1 MMIKHEG
8 KMVPAKKVNGKW
20 VPSENEK
27 LVITK
32 DGLRLESESATPT
45 TEEPEEKKGFLDKLL
60 GK

>member
-1 MMIKHEG
+1 
-8 KMVPAKKVNGKW
+8 MVPAKKVNGKW